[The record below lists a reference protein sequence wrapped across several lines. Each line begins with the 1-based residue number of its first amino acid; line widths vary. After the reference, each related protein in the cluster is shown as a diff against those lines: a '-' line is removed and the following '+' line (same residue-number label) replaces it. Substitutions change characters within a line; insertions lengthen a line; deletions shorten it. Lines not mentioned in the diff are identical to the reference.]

1 MPASL
6 CMGQGIIIQLRTSA
20 TLSLPLTC
28 LSFPPCPCPGN
39 SRHKVSNLDAL
50 HVSGFAKYRP
60 FSAEERAGPR
70 SCGLVGVTF
79 VWGLIGLPVSPCD
92 T

>member
-39 SRHKVSNLDAL
+39 SRHKASNLDAL
-50 HVSGFAKYRP
+50 RVWVCKAPAFLCRGEGRAQELRPSG
-60 FSAEERAGPR
+60 GHL
-70 SCGLVGVTF
+70 CVGAD
-79 VWGLIGLPVSPCD
+79 WAPYLPM
-92 T
+92 